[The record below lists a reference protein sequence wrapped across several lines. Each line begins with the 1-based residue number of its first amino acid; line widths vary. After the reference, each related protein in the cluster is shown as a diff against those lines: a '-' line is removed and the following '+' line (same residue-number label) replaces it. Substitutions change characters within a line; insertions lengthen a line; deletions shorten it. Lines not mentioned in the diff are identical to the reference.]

1 MPSVIFIALFAHA
14 CRMSEALK
22 EADEHIELPGN
33 NGRYMQIY
41 YTIQSEAYLHN

>member
-33 NGRYMQIY
+33 NGRY
-41 YTIQSEAYLHN
+41 ANYLQCNQEPI